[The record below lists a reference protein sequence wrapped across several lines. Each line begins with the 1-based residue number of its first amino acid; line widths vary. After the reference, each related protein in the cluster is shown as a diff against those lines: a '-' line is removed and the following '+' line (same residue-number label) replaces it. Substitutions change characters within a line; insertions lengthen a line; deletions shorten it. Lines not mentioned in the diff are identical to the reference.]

1 MVCDTCEQ
9 ELEVSCGQRWHR
21 NTLVTVQL
29 SHWLSA
35 LCSAGQGETRGETG
49 GRLHIPHIK
58 IVFFHTS
65 DWS

>member
-9 ELEVSCGQRWHR
+9 ELEVSCGQMWHR

-35 LCSAGQGETRGETG
+35 LCTASQGETRGRNWSETTYTT
-49 GRLHIPHIK
+49 H
-58 IVFFHTS
+58 
-65 DWS
+65 